1 MFRKYDYVRIV
12 DYPER
17 QKGDLEQLIGKE
29 AMIIDIDRKY
39 NYPYEVC
46 FFDKEAQDL
55 SLWNGNLLF
64 NDNHLE
70 LVDGQ
75 DIAGAKRELRRL
87 IDSLKYPVKVD
98 KYKIIE
104 ELKKIERML

>member
-39 NYPYEVC
+39 DYPYEVC
-46 FFDKEAQDL
+46 FL
-55 SLWNGNLLF
+55 T
-64 NDNHLE
+64 
-70 LVDGQ
+70 
-75 DIAGAKRELRRL
+75 KRHRIWVYGMGIYYLMT
-87 IDSLKYPVKVD
+87 
-98 KYKIIE
+98 II
-104 ELKKIERML
+104 